1 VTTFWMSVDFVLFVF
16 LLLIMARLVLEWTRY
31 FARSWWPSGAVAVGV
46 ELVYSTT
53 DPPLRLLRRL
63 IPPLRVGGVSV
74 DLSTMILLLMLWVLR
89 GIVGSMA

>member
-1 VTTFWMSVDFVLFVF
+1 MSVDFVLFVF